1 MKLNLKS
8 TQSKDVILRTWIYKV
23 TLWFAIAE
31 IVLFLTSWLLTA
43 AKPDMAMRSLLSA
56 GGIRWF
62 FGNFA
67 TNLANP
73 ALAYLVVL
81 AIACGSFVT
90 GGLWDALRK
99 LVTGKRS
106 LLTSQQLFALN
117 GVLLMFILE
126 AIVVLLL
133 TLLPHAILLSITG
146 ELFPS
151 SFSDSIVPILAFIGT
166 SVSVF
171 YSLLSR
177 RLHNVYEVGQAMS
190 SAGSWLMPLLL
201 LYVFASVFYHSF
213 IYVFNV

>member
-1 MKLNLKS
+1 VKQKVKS
-8 TQSKDVILRTWIYKV
+8 TLSKGVILRIWIYRI
-23 TLWFAIAE
+23 TLLFAVAE
-31 IVLFLTSWLLTA
+31 VMLFLASWLLTA
-43 AKPDMAMRSLLSA
+43 ARPDMAMRSLLSA

-67 TNLANP
+67 TNLADP
-73 ALAYLVVL
+73 VLVYLIVL
-81 AIACGSFVT
+81 AIACGSFVA

-99 LVTGKRS
+99 LVTGKHV

-117 GVLLMFILE
+117 GSLLMFITE
-126 AIVVLLL
+126 VAVVLLL
-133 TLLPHAILLSITG
+133 TFLPHAILLSITG

-151 SFSDSIVPILAFIGT
+151 SFSDSIVPILAFIVT

-190 SAGSWLMPLLL
+190 SSGRWLMPLLL

-213 IYVFNV
+213 NYVFYV